1 MSDEQQA
8 RPIGE
13 VLAET
18 VRTYR
23 ERAGLRQDDL
33 AERTA
38 QLGHPMS
45 RVTLAKIEAGGTR
58 ADNATLDDV
67 LVLAAALDVPPPL
80 LFLPL
85 GSAEAVAIAPGLVA
99 HPQVVLDWLAGEDD
113 LRDSVPWTGHIE
125 AWSRNVHPVRMFR
138 GLRERQDAA
147 ARDAAEARGLEEQGK
162 DAEAVQAR
170 HRLDRSLASL
180 GAWLEAM
187 RSAGLAVPDMP
198 DEWQARIAELDT

>member
-1 MSDEQQA
+1 MPDDQRA
-8 RPIGE
+8 RAIGD
-13 VLAET
+13 VLADK
-18 VRTYR
+18 VRAYR

-85 GSAEAVAIAPGLVA
+85 GEAEAVSIAPDLIA
-99 HPQVVLDWLAGEDD
+99 HPHVVLDWLAGEDD
-113 LRDSVPWTGHIE
+113 LRESVPWPSHTE

-138 GLRERQDAA
+138 GLRERQHEAA
-147 ARDAAEARGLEEQGK
+147 LADAEATGLDKQGK
-162 DAEAVQAR
+162 DAEAIQAR
-170 HRLDRSLASL
+170 HRLDRALASL

-198 DEWQARIAELDT
+198 DEWQARMAELDA